1 MTAIPPMPHGTVL
14 GIDNGRATVRLA
26 RGGAGACGGCAHG
39 GACGIGRLAAARNR
53 DFILTVDAPPGLA
66 AGEKVAFAV
75 PEESLPRLALL
86 GYGLPAL
93 FAFLG
98 AAIGQGLS
106 GRDGLAAL
114 GALCAFVLACLAV
127 RCIGKRLLRASGGC
141 AGVLLPLPSLSRTE
155 SNHECPPFPRSD
167 L

>member
-1 MTAIPPMPHGTVL
+1 MTAMPPAPHGTVL
-14 GIDNGRATVRLA
+14 GIAGGRAVVRLERA
-26 RGGAGACGGCAHG
+26 SACGGCAHG
-39 GACGIGRLAAARNR
+39 GACGIGRLAAAGNR

-66 AGEKVAFAV
+66 VGEEVAFVV

-93 FAFLG
+93 FTFLG

-106 GRDGLAAL
+106 GRDGPAAF

-127 RCIGKRLLRASGGC
+127 RCIGERIFPASGGR
-141 AGVLLPLPSLSRTE
+141 AGALLPFSSFSQTE
-155 SNHECPPFPRSD
+155 SNHE
-167 L
+167 